1 MDTNIL
7 SRVVYDLVVCT
18 TEDLPVTREGGVRD
32 KEVTSGIA
40 ISISYFGVGN
50 AGPVSGRELGV
61 CVSII
66 HPKLGAWK
74 SVETHRTSITNS

>member
-7 SRVVYDLVVCT
+7 SRVVYKLVVCT
-18 TEDLPVTREGGVRD
+18 TEYLPVTREGGVRD

-40 ISISYFGVGN
+40 ISVSYFGVGN

-61 CVSII
+61 YMSII
-66 HPKLGAWK
+66 HPKLAAWK
-74 SVETHRTSITNS
+74 SMKTHHTSITNS